1 MKNFQLLGA
10 FVIYLNFSKIRL
22 LIQIVPCRICR
33 IQKGSIKEQ
42 PFLRRGGNKLYS
54 SHREKKE
61 GSIMWNACVPWVF
74 VLPHAFICK
83 LKITTY
89 RGSSEIP
96 PSFKMELLCQYELT
110 FRHYIVTKNS
120 ITDDMEVRDP
130 PLVGLFSVQNITK

>member
-1 MKNFQLLGA
+1 MKNFQLLGT

-42 PFLRRGGNKLYS
+42 PFLGRGGNKLYS
-54 SHREKKE
+54 SHGEKKE
-61 GSIMWNACVPWVF
+61 GSIMWNACVLWVF
-74 VLPHAFICK
+74 VLPHAFIYK

-89 RGSSEIP
+89 RGSSEIT

-130 PLVGLFSVQNITK
+130 SLVGLFSVQNITK